1 MVAPITPFRGPRYD
15 LIVVQPT
22 APGPGSALTWTVPNK
37 EIIEIISVRIGLNT
51 SVVVVDR
58 LVYLFG
64 IAGGVNFGPCP
75 ATIVQPA
82 SQNWLYYFGV
92 GVPVYDNS
100 GDNEYYGPLMS
111 LFQLEAGDSLRI
123 TANNMV
129 GNDQIGSCI
138 LRYMCWQQG

>member
-15 LIVVQPT
+15 LLVVQPT
-22 APGPGSALTWTVPNK
+22 APGPGSSLTWTVPSGQ
-37 EIIEIISVRIGLNT
+37 IIEVISVRIGLNT
-51 SVVVVDR
+51 SVVVANR
-58 LVYLFG
+58 LIYIMG

-75 ATIVQPA
+75 ATIVQTA
-82 SQNWLYYFGV
+82 LNNWLYYFGV

-100 GDNEYYGPLMS
+100 ANNEYYGPFMS

-123 TANNMV
+123 AANNIDV
-129 GNDQIGSCI
+129 ADQIGSCV